1 MEPDTSL
8 SRLPGHFKTLRL
20 HLRPLDGGDE
30 ALYCR
35 LYTDPEMMRH
45 IAAPLS
51 LDAAQRSFRLAC
63 RQAVQRPMDTPW
75 WVMSEHVSRIDI
87 GLLGMVRRETV
98 AEIGIVLLAQWQG
111 RGFATETIRVLTD
124 LAFEDPAIAM
134 LVLDQASDNGAML
147 GLMEKL
153 EFLRVA
159 VVGNDGRVRWQLA
172 RNRWQAL
179 RDDSRG
185 LAVLCEEG

>member
-1 MEPDTSL
+1 MKSDMSL
-8 SRLPGHFKTLRL
+8 SRLRGHFKTSRL
-20 HLRPLDGGDE
+20 HLRPLDGGAE
-30 ALYCR
+30 ALYCG
-35 LYTDPEMMRH
+35 LYTDPEVMRH
-45 IAAPLS
+45 IATPLS

-63 RQAVQRPMDTPW
+63 WQAVQQPMDTPW

-87 GLLGMVRRETV
+87 GLIGMVRREAV

-153 EFLRVA
+153 EFRRAAVA
-159 VVGNDGRVRWQLA
+159 GNDGRVRWQLA
-172 RNRWQAL
+172 RSRWRAL
-179 RDDSRG
+179 RGDSRG
-185 LAVLCEEG
+185 LAMLCAEG